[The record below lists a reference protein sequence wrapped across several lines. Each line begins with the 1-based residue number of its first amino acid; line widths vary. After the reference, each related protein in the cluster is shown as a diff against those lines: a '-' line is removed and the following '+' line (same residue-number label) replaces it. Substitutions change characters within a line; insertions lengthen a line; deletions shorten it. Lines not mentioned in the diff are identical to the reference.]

1 MHGLWWGGGPW
12 FWGPGWWP
20 LGPLLMLVFWAIMIG
35 LVVGAMRRWGW
46 GQAPRRDSALEIL
59 RMRYA
64 KGEIARDEFEAM
76 RRDLVTK

>member
-1 MHGLWWGGGPW
+1 MLA
-12 FWGPGWWP
+12 FWGI
-20 LGPLLMLVFWAIMIG
+20 AIG
-35 LVVGAMRRWGW
+35 LVVGAIRRWGW
-46 GQAPRRDSALEIL
+46 GFAPRPDSALEIL